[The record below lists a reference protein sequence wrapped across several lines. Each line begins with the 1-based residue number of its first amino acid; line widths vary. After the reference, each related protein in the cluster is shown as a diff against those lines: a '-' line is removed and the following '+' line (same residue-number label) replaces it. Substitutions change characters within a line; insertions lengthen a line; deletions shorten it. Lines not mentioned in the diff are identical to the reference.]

1 MANGPDAGAN
11 RKRPLGTG
19 QLVPPLFA
27 QIRAQQY
34 FLEAVEQEVAS
45 VITDL
50 RDNVYPKY
58 CEDKKFSG
66 PLITSWIDKYNLRDP
81 EGAPLDWVR
90 SCAEHTL
97 HAWSRK
103 DGLDWAKPHVGW
115 PELTVEQDCWARCN
129 GLPAFETWIVDQ
141 EEVYKLTANLRD
153 LPEYT
158 SYD

>member
-1 MANGPDAGAN
+1 MAPSLARSDALDNRHTSGIIRHTSRSRGSLPLAVLNTMGYRRTMANGPDAGAN

-66 PLITSWIDKYNLRDP
+66 P
-81 EGAPLDWVR
+81 
-90 SCAEHTL
+90 
-97 HAWSRK
+97 
-103 DGLDWAKPHVGW
+103 
-115 PELTVEQDCWARCN
+115 
-129 GLPAFETWIVDQ
+129 
-141 EEVYKLTANLRD
+141 
-153 LPEYT
+153 
-158 SYD
+158 